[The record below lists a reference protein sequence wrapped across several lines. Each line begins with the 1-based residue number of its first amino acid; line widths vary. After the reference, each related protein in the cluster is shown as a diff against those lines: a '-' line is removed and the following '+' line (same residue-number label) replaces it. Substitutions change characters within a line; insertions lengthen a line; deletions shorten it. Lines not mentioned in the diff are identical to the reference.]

1 MHLHNWYNHLSQEGK
16 KYGYLGN
23 GSKSWL
29 LVKSDILV
37 HEAKRV
43 FGDDVNNTSEGQHHL
58 GAVIGS
64 QEVKDQ
70 YCWKKVLG
78 WKRELEALSQIA
90 RSQSHA
96 AYIVFTTAN
105 HQLLSFSFLL
115 VQKYGMASPLNF
127 MS

>member
-78 WKRELEALSQIA
+78 WKRELEALSQI
-90 RSQSHA
+90 
-96 AYIVFTTAN
+96 VFTTAN